1 MLADSRPARK
11 KTRRTVD
18 SAGDPPGTDH
28 PATIQRPRAN
38 NGRSTRLQCT
48 PFCPPAADRRERKSK
63 TATERRLTHI
73 QPSPRTNERR
83 QPMAACVYPSSL
95 VPPRKKPK
103 WILPPSTAAGGSD
116 SELPPFFFC
125 STWFVFTSFP
135 VSARRSVP
143 SYIPRASYY
152 DTLKLPSF
160 FYNFFFLLYRPRCR
174 PKEQLD
180 QVRRPRRAKNVQ
192 RPVCLRGA
200 CRCRA
205 ALMFPHARSQ
215 ILGQPLCRSVIF
227 EGELQFMRVSADKLP
242 HRSICQRSP

>member
-1 MLADSRPARK
+1 MHAFLPAR
-11 KTRRTVD
+11 RRPKRKEKQNGHRTAIDPYTTFSSYKRTAATHGCLRV
-18 SAGDPPGTDH
+18 SVVAGSSEEEAQMDL
-28 PATIQRPRAN
+28 A
-38 NGRSTRLQCT
+38 
-48 PFCPPAADRRERKSK
+48 PFYCR
-63 TATERRLTHI
+63 
-73 QPSPRTNERR
+73 RR
-83 QPMAACVYPSSL
+83 QRFRASS
-95 VPPRKKPK
+95 
-103 WILPPSTAAGGSD
+103 
-116 SELPPFFFC
+116 FFR

-160 FYNFFFLLYRPRCR
+160 FYHFFFLLYRPRCR

-227 EGELQFMRVSADKLP
+227 KGELQFMRVSADKLP